1 MPEVKLIG
9 EVGLFGAAI
18 LQTHIP
24 EQRHAALVFK
34 DRSKKHLSL
43 LHLAWHYT
51 LKCDPF
57 NAPYRS
63 VPNVHFDE
71 EELEFFAEHAS
82 RLYDENTAG
91 IPYGMEYTGA
101 SVFNGDLKFI
111 DSPGAGLTC
120 ATFILGFFDS
130 LGFDI
135 IDLSTWQ
142 NRDDDTQW
150 QSGIFASLEPRLS
163 PERKESQ
170 KNLIGAAYRFRPEEV
185 VGSFGVFKS
194 VPIKFS
200 EAVDVGQQLLDE
212 MRKK

>member
-1 MPEVKLIG
+1 MAEVQLIG

-18 LQTHIP
+18 LQTP
-24 EQRHAALVFK
+24 TPGQRHAALVFK

-43 LHLAWHYT
+43 LHLAWHYS

-63 VPNVHFDE
+63 VPNKNFDE

-135 IDLSTWQ
+135 LDVASWQ
-142 NRDDDTQW
+142 AREDDTKW
-150 QSGIFASLEPRLS
+150 QSNIFATLEPRLT

-170 KNLIGAAYRFRPEEV
+170 KNLIGTAYRFRPEEV
-185 VGSFGVFKS
+185 VGSFGVFES
-194 VPIKFS
+194 SPIQFS
-200 EAVDVGQQLLDE
+200 DAVTVGAQLLEE
-212 MRKK
+212 MRGK